1 MSIVKEFR
9 EFAARGNVIDLA
21 VAVVMGTAFGAITK
35 SLVDDNIMPVV
46 GLVLGGADF
55 SNLFITLRA
64 AVGDT
69 PAVTLNY
76 GVFINVIINFIIVA
90 FAMFLLVKGINSLK
104 RKQAEAPAEDA
115 PAPPPEDVALLR
127 EIRDLLKK
135 GQ

>member
-35 SLVDDNIMPVV
+35 SLVDDIIMPVV

-55 SNLFITLRA
+55 SNLFVTLRA

-104 RKQAEAPAEDA
+104 RKQDVAPAEAP
-115 PAPPPEDVALLR
+115 PPPEDVVLLK
-127 EIRDLLKK
+127 EIRDLLKAR
-135 GQ
+135 Q